1 MSNDR
6 KPIARITFR
15 KDRQTYSLISIW
27 PGKFPG
33 TYSISRD
40 KGTDK
45 KPPIALFDALKAWGA
60 GEGYL
65 DVSIESERDYSG
77 QGGGYDRASP
87 NGSRS
92 NDAFNDDDQM
102 PF

>member
-15 KDRQTYSLISIW
+15 KDKQTYSLISIW

-45 KPPIALFDALKAWGA
+45 RPPIALFDALKAWGGGRRLPGRVDRIGA
-60 GEGYL
+60 RLQRPGWRL
-65 DVSIESERDYSG
+65 RPSIAEQFS
-77 QGGGYDRASP
+77 AK
-87 NGSRS
+87 
-92 NDAFNDDDQM
+92 
-102 PF
+102 